1 MKIAV
6 IGPGSM
12 GLLYATKLST
22 VADVMLL
29 GNNKTNIDL
38 INQNGITVKR
48 GDSSTHYNVPAHL
61 NGTYTEAV
69 DLVIMFT
76 KAYITRQALA
86 DNKAIIGQ
94 NTVVMTLQNGAG
106 HESVLQEFAPAD
118 SILIG
123 TTAQGSYR
131 ENAHTIVNSGLLS
144 STGTNVFYAGLLW
157 DEAKQKFTECEEYSQ
172 IVNASPDPEHRCIN
186 GYVVEGMKTTVQ
198 RWEWKNGKLELTE
211 QHEEN
216 TYN

>member
-22 VADVMLL
+22 AADVVLI
-29 GNNKTNIDL
+29 GNNKANIDQ
-38 INQNGITVKR
+38 IN
-48 GDSSTHYNVPAHL
+48 L

-86 DNKAIIGQ
+86 DNKAVIGPE
-94 NTVVMTLQNGAG
+94 TVVMTLQNGAG
-106 HESVLQEFAPAD
+106 HGSVLQEFAPAD
-118 SILIG
+118 RILIG

-157 DEAKQKFTECEEYSQ
+157 DEAK
-172 IVNASPDPEHRCIN
+172 
-186 GYVVEGMKTTVQ
+186 
-198 RWEWKNGKLELTE
+198 
-211 QHEEN
+211 
-216 TYN
+216 

>member
-1 MKIAV
+1 
-6 IGPGSM
+6 M

-22 VADVMLL
+22 AADVVLI
-29 GNNKTNIDL
+29 GNNKANIDQ

-118 SILIG
+118 RILIG

-131 ENAHTIVNSGLLS
+131 ENAHTIVNSGL
-144 STGTNVFYAGLLW
+144 GDTNIGAISNDFKGIDSFVEVFNNAGFPCFASDKIHQMVW
-157 DEAKQKFTECEEYSQ
+157 ICGYKRQRMGDMQEAHSRDMRNSQRRWMQLQQRRADRAHKQAPAQCS
-172 IVNASPDPEHRCIN
+172 
-186 GYVVEGMKTTVQ
+186 
-198 RWEWKNGKLELTE
+198 
-211 QHEEN
+211 
-216 TYN
+216 

>member
-106 HESVLQEFAPAD
+106 H
-118 SILIG
+118 G
-123 TTAQGSYR
+123 TCCRNSRQPTA
-131 ENAHTIVNSGLLS
+131 
-144 STGTNVFYAGLLW
+144 
-157 DEAKQKFTECEEYSQ
+157 YS
-172 IVNASPDPEHRCIN
+172 
-186 GYVVEGMKTTVQ
+186 
-198 RWEWKNGKLELTE
+198 
-211 QHEEN
+211 
-216 TYN
+216 